1 VIDPIALLDLT
12 SLEDDDTPERIRDLC
27 ARAVTPRGPVAAV
40 CVLPAFVGVAKKAL
54 AGTGVKVAAVANF
67 PDGDDDPFG
76 AADEAQFEV
85 DAGADEVEVVVPWR
99 AAVDGDLEAV
109 GTLVAACAAAVP
121 PGGLKAILETGSHPS
136 AELTREIADQAL
148 ANGAGWLKTSTGKV
162 GPGATPEAAR
172 ILLEAVRDFGSGG
185 VKVSGG
191 VRTAEQAREYLALAE
206 EVMGAGWIGP
216 DTFRLGASALLDD
229 LLRAA

>member
-1 VIDPIALLDLT
+1 MIDPIHLLDLT
-12 SLEDDDTPERIRDLC
+12 SLNDDDTPEHIRDLC
-27 ARAVTPRGPVAAV
+27 AKAVTPRGPVAAV

-54 AGTGVKVAAVANF
+54 DGTGVKVAAVANF
-67 PDGDDDPFG
+67 PAGEDDPFG

-85 DAGADEVEVVVPWR
+85 TAGADEIDVVVPWQ

-109 GTLVAACAAAVP
+109 GTLVAACAAAAP

-136 AELTREIADQAL
+136 PELTREIADQAL
-148 ANGAGWLKTSTGKV
+148 ANGAGWLKTSTGKI
-162 GPGATPEAAR
+162 GQGATLDAAR

-191 VRTAEQAREYLALAE
+191 VRTGDDARAYIALAE
-206 EVMGAGWIGP
+206 EVMGEGWVSP
-216 DTFRLGASALLDD
+216 DTFRIGASSLLDV
-229 LLRAA
+229 LLAE